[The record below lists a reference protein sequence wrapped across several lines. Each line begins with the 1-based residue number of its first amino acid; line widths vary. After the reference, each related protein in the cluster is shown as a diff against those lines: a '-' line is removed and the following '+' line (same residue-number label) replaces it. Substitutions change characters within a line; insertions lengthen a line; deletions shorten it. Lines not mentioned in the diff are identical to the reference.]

1 MFQLHTERTGDE
13 NSGVELDRSAG
24 KVVITEV

>member
-13 NSGVELDRSAG
+13 DGVELDRSAG